1 MNLPTLGCN
10 FSRSAFI
17 VITERVDCKRLT
29 YREER
34 GHSHGHLRAACLP
47 CLLSAKYLET
57 REPQLAD
64 AQVWTHL
71 VILPL
76 LLGGNTFRLNLPVRQ
91 RGHPV
96 L

>member
-1 MNLPTLGCN
+1 MNLPTLGCS

-17 VITERVDCKRLT
+17 VITEGDDGKQLT

-34 GHSHGHLRAACLP
+34 GHSHGHLQAVCLP
-47 CLLSAKYLET
+47 CLLSAKYLAT
-57 REPQLAD
+57 REPRLAD

-76 LLGGNTFRLNLPVRQ
+76 LLGGNIFRPSLPVRQ

>member
-17 VITERVDCKRLT
+17 VITEEVDCKRLT
-29 YREER
+29 YRAER
-34 GHSHGHLRAACLP
+34 GRSHGHLRAACLP
-47 CLLSAKYLET
+47 CLLGAKYLTT
-57 REPQLAD
+57 REPSFAD

-76 LLGGNTFRLNLPVRQ
+76 LPGGNIFCLNLPVRQ